1 MIKRETKELGTETR
15 PRKGVIIEEVSK
27 HQDQETLS
35 RVGLGEVFESCR
47 AT

>member
-1 MIKRETKELGTETR
+1 MEIC

-27 HQDQETLS
+27 HQETLS
-35 RVGLGEVFESCR
+35 RVGLGEVFESQR

>member
-15 PRKGVIIEEVSK
+15 PGKGISIEEVSN
-27 HQDQETLS
+27 HQETLAL
-35 RVGLGEVFESCR
+35 VGLGEVFESRR